1 MSTSKA
7 HIIAQLQREI
17 LSLQGYKPA
26 ADGQVFDGGLGSIR
40 HAFPNASFPLAAMHE
55 FICDTPEEGA
65 ATAGF
70 ISGVVSGLVKNTG
83 VLLWISAHQNIFPPA
98 LQLFGIQ
105 PENIVFVGI
114 KKEKERLWAIEEA
127 LKCEALSAVIGE
139 VQEVSFTC
147 SRRFQ
152 LAVEH
157 SKVTGFIIRRNPK
170 NMASAAVAR
179 WKIVPLPS
187 KTEEG
192 LPGVGFPRWNVE
204 LQKVRN
210 GKPGTWQLEW
220 AAGAFRQVYTVA
232 IMEQVAQR
240 KAG

>member
-1 MSTSKA
+1 M
-7 HIIAQLQREI
+7 
-17 LSLQGYKPA
+17 
-26 ADGQVFDGGLGSIR
+26 
-40 HAFPNASFPLAAMHE
+40 
-55 FICDTPEEGA
+55 
-65 ATAGF
+65 
-70 ISGVVSGLVKNTG
+70 
-83 VLLWISAHQNIFPPA
+83 
-98 LQLFGIQ
+98 
-105 PENIVFVGI
+105 GI

>member
-26 ADGQVFDGGLGSIR
+26 TDGVAFDGGLCAIR

-55 FICDTPEEGA
+55 FICDTPEQGA

-70 ISGVVSGLVKNTG
+70 ISGVLSGLVKNTG
-83 VLLWISAHQNIFPPA
+83 VLLWISAHQTIFPPA
-98 LQLFGIQ
+98 LHSFGIK
-105 PENIVFVGI
+105 PENVVFVAV
-114 KKEKERLWAIEEA
+114 KKDKERLWVIEEA
-127 LKCEALSAVIGE
+127 LKCEALLAVIGE

-157 SKVTGFIIRRNPK
+157 SKVTGFIIRHNPK
-170 NMASAAVAR
+170 NMATAAVAR
-179 WKIVPLPS
+179 WKIAPLPS
-187 KTEEG
+187 ATEEG

-210 GKPGTWQLEW
+210 GKPGTWWLEW
-220 AAGAFRQVYTVA
+220 AAGTFRQVYEVT
-232 IMEQVAQR
+232 IIDQVSQR